1 MAVVGGLIF
10 QSNNSFD
17 LKYGC
22 KNAPSSVTLRY
33 VTLAIGLSG
42 MRLKYNHDQ
51 RREYLVLT
59 DHVGMEWMNMF
70 QGDKDFY
77 SAAYWDLLTGLW
89 RVAQPMRKT
98 DALNLMQGI
107 KSAHTAGKYLETA
120 LARGIVVERDN
131 PNDARS
137 KLVELSA
144 DMRHKLDGFFDAAV
158 SRLRATSR
166 RVDVLGPS
174 PEEP

>member
-1 MAVVGGLIF
+1 MCAVRALERKLHREV
-10 QSNNSFD
+10 D
-17 LKYGC
+17 P
-22 KNAPSSVTLRY
+22 AHPS
-33 VTLAIGLSG
+33 LA
-42 MRLKYNHDQ
+42 D
-51 RREYLVLT
+51 
-59 DHVGMEWMNMF
+59 
-70 QGDKDFY
+70 
-77 SAAYWDLLTGLW
+77 
-89 RVAQPMRKT
+89 
-98 DALNLMQGI
+98 DAVDDV
-107 KSAHTAGKYLETA
+107 A
-120 LARGIVVERDN
+120 LADGGADVEVVLVRPLVGDRGARTEAARTEVAGIVVERDN

>member
-1 MAVVGGLIF
+1 
-10 QSNNSFD
+10 
-17 LKYGC
+17 
-22 KNAPSSVTLRY
+22 
-33 VTLAIGLSG
+33 

-59 DHVGMEWMNMF
+59 DQVGAKWMDMF

-89 RVAQPMRKT
+89 RAVEPMRKT
-98 DALNLMQGI
+98 DALNLMHGI
-107 KSAHTAGKYLETA
+107 KSAHTAGKYLEAA
-120 LARGIVVERDN
+120 LARRIVVERDN
-131 PNDARS
+131 PQDARS

-158 SRLRATSR
+158 GQLRATGR